1 MFPSFALNHP
11 CYWLFSWNGNDAA
24 KPSAQNRYL
33 HYTSQS
39 VASAVH
45 TPQEILAHPRFAVAR
60 AAFVDAV
67 LALHEGDRFSSRL
80 LVEAMRQVTFNL
92 IVSLHLRHEAS
103 DRMTWPT
110 PRRLKDELRMFGLGS
125 ERRIDALVARLI
137 QLGYVESHPS
147 EHDGR
152 VRILSPTAKMMS
164 LDREWLVYHYVPL
177 QVMFPDPGYGEP
189 MARDPAFQRAQRLVA
204 LEFSAKGAQIMAG
217 NPAVMRFLNRD
228 AGVLVLIKLI
238 QMAAADS
245 AKNLSYTDIGARFGV
260 SRTHVRTL
268 LEDAAQHGDVS
279 LSGRGGHLVELR
291 PSLLQAFD
299 RFVADAMSGHDL
311 LYKLARERMA
321 NERRPNA

>member
-1 MFPSFALNHP
+1 MSSSDHALAHIAHH
-11 CYWLFSWNGNDAA
+11 S
-24 KPSAQNRYL
+24 SE
-33 HYTSQS
+33 
-39 VASAVH
+39 
-45 TPQEILAHPRFAVAR
+45 EILAHPRFAAAR

-92 IVSLHLRHEAS
+92 IVSLHLRHEAN
-103 DRMTWPT
+103 DRTTWPT

-147 EHDGR
+147 EQDRR
-152 VRILSPTAKMMS
+152 VRILSPTDKMMS

-177 QVMFPDPGYGEP
+177 HVMFPDPGYPEP
-189 MARDPAFQRAQRLVA
+189 MARDPAFQRAQRLIA
-204 LEFSAKGAQIMAG
+204 ADFSAEGAKILAG
-217 NPAVMRFLNRD
+217 NPAVMRFMNRD

-238 QMAAADS
+238 QMSAAGS
-245 AKNLSYTDIGARFGV
+245 AKGLSYSDIGARFGV

-279 LSGRGGHLVELR
+279 LSGRGGHLVELK
-291 PSLLQAFD
+291 PSILHAFD
-299 RFVADAMSGHDL
+299 RFVAAAMSGHDL

-321 NERRPNA
+321 NERRPDS

>member
-1 MFPSFALNHP
+1 MSSSDHALAHITHH
-11 CYWLFSWNGNDAA
+11 S
-24 KPSAQNRYL
+24 SE
-33 HYTSQS
+33 
-39 VASAVH
+39 
-45 TPQEILAHPRFAVAR
+45 EILAHPRFTAAC

-92 IVSLHLRHEAS
+92 IVSLHLRFDAD

-147 EHDGR
+147 EQDRR

-164 LDREWLVYHYVPL
+164 LDREWLFYQYVPL
-177 QVMFPDPGYGEP
+177 HVMFPDPGYPEP
-189 MARDPAFQRAQRLVA
+189 MARDPAFQRAQRLIA
-204 LEFSAKGAQIMAG
+204 ADFSAEGAKIMADH
-217 NPAVMRFLNRD
+217 PAVMRFMNRD
-228 AGVLVLIKLI
+228 TGVLVLIKLI
-238 QMAAADS
+238 QMSAAGS
-245 AKNLSYTDIGARFGV
+245 AKGLSYSDIGARFGV

-279 LSGRGGHLVELR
+279 LSGRGGHLVELK
-291 PSLLQAFD
+291 PSILHAFD
-299 RFVADAMSGHDL
+299 RFVAASMSGHDL

-321 NERRPNA
+321 NERRPDS